1 MITHPTCDI
10 PLTSYISDSF
20 APNKCDAFNLS
31 SSRCL
36 SGRDINYHVTVT
48 VRLNALQHCAAALYC
63 SFLHAAGYFL
73 MDYNFPTVE
82 GGDNDGHF
90 SKYPLKCIIT
100 TVFTLSFFWPVTAL
114 SSGLFYACLLFHW
127 SSAVLQSCSPAV
139 PVLLSRQSASV
150 VTTRPVSVCSVG

>member
-48 VRLNALQHCAAALYC
+48 VRLGALQHCAAARIKGWTALG
-63 SFLHAAGYFL
+63 LHLGG
-73 MDYNFPTVE
+73 E
-82 GGDNDGHF
+82 GGLV
-90 SKYPLKCIIT
+90 SCL
-100 TVFTLSFFWPVTAL
+100 AL
-114 SSGLFYACLLFHW
+114 NVVNLH
-127 SSAVLQSCSPAV
+127 QSQ
-139 PVLLSRQSASV
+139 L
-150 VTTRPVSVCSVG
+150 

>member
-1 MITHPTCDI
+1 MYEAWVWSKLNLNRSKTPGFLIRIMITHPTCDI
-10 PLTSYISDSF
+10 PLASYVSDSF

-48 VRLNALQHCAAALYC
+48 VRLSALQHCAAALYC

-114 SSGLFYACLLFHW
+114 SSGLFYACLLFH
-127 SSAVLQSCSPAV
+127 
-139 PVLLSRQSASV
+139 
-150 VTTRPVSVCSVG
+150 